1 MSNLFPMLIIFSYSL
16 IMNSVAP
23 ALKLFQSDYS
33 ISVGISSLIPLF
45 SLVGTVLSNIFVGI
59 YLNKLGLKRALL
71 IGFGITIFGSLI
83 IAFSNTLAL
92 SLLGMLIFGFSSG
105 FGFNSSTMLLAQNKN
120 ANFGFFHGAYGLG
133 GILAPLFIQ
142 LAQSRMNNFKNV
154 YFIYATIFI
163 LLFAYTSTRLHIT
176 TSTKAEAFKLSEIK
190 YAFSNS
196 TFMIFLTLLILY
208 SSAEI
213 GTINWAGNIMKEGIV
228 TSATAYSLFWILF
241 TLGRFFLSPITKL
254 FKDLVSVNTI
264 AMIILVS
271 LFVITKN
278 PLFFIIAGLFFGP
291 LFPYIQQTAVGKIE
305 KSHLPLFNGATYA
318 FTSLGGSIVS
328 TIMGAFLDTVP
339 IISYL
344 LPIIVILAIFLLNRK
359 VEN

>member
-1 MSNLFPMLIIFSYSL
+1 
-16 IMNSVAP
+16 
-23 ALKLFQSDYS
+23 
-33 ISVGISSLIPLF
+33 
-45 SLVGTVLSNIFVGI
+45 
-59 YLNKLGLKRALL
+59 
-71 IGFGITIFGSLI
+71 
-83 IAFSNTLAL
+83 
-92 SLLGMLIFGFSSG
+92 
-105 FGFNSSTMLLAQNKN
+105 MLLAQSKN
-120 ANFGFFHGAYGLG
+120 ANFGFYHGAYGLG

-142 LAQSRMNNFKNV
+142 MAQVGMNNFKNV
-154 YFIYATIFI
+154 YFIYAVIFI
-163 LLFAYTSTRLHIT
+163 LLFTYTFTRLHVT
-176 TSTKAEAFKLSEIK
+176 ASTKAEAFKLSEIK

-213 GTINWAGNIMKEGIV
+213 GVINWAGNIMKEGIV
-228 TSATAYSLFWILF
+228 TSATAYSIFWILF

-264 AMIILVS
+264 VMIILIS
-271 LFVITKN
+271 LFVITKS

-305 KSHLPLFNGATYA
+305 KNHLPLFNGATYA

-328 TIMGAFLDTVP
+328 TIMGAFLDTAAIV
-339 IISYL
+339 SYL
-344 LPIIVILAIFLLNRK
+344 LPIIVILAIFILNRK

>member
-1 MSNLFPMLIIFSYSL
+1 MSNIFPMLIIFSYSL
-16 IMNSVAP
+16 VINSVAP
-23 ALKLFQSDYS
+23 ALKLFQSGYN

-71 IGFGITIFGSLI
+71 IGFSITIFGSLI
-83 IAFSNTLAL
+83 IAFSNTLVL
-92 SLLGMLIFGFSSG
+92 SLIGMLIFGFSSG
-105 FGFNSSTMLLAQNKN
+105 FGFTSSTMLLAQSKN
-120 ANFGFFHGAYGLG
+120 ANFGFYHGAYGLG

-142 LAQSRMNNFKNV
+142 MAQMGMNNFKNV
-154 YFIYATIFI
+154 YFVYAVIFI
-163 LLFAYTSTRLHIT
+163 LLFVYTSTKLRVT
-176 TSTKAEAFKLSEIK
+176 ASTKAEAFKLSEIK

-196 TFMIFLTLLILY
+196 TFMVFLTLLILY

-213 GTINWAGNIMKEGIV
+213 GVINWAGNIMKEGIV
-228 TSATAYSLFWILF
+228 TSATAYSVFWILF

-254 FKDLVSVNTI
+254 IKDLVSVNTI
-264 AMIILVS
+264 VMIILIS
-271 LFVITKN
+271 LFVITKS

-305 KSHLPLFNGATYA
+305 KNHLPLFNGATYA

-328 TIMGAFLDTVP
+328 TIMGACLDTVP